1 MKEIVTLL
9 EPHSTTR
16 SMRKRSIVLFQG
28 EIPREVYIV
37 KSGIVKSYTIASTG
51 EEQILRFYCEGDI
64 FPIPWIYDRT
74 THGLNYFETLTDSK
88 LLSISRDSFLNL
100 VQNDPKLLGY
110 MNNYLAASFTGSQ
123 IHITALEQPRAKEKL
138 LTILWYLCVAYGKEF
153 KKDRFMISL
162 NLTHTIIASLTGLT
176 RETTATE
183 LNKLKKLKVINYTP
197 KYYLI
202 NKAKLDELLGED
214 SLAKIN
220 LSSSS
225 T

>member
-1 MKEIVTLL
+1 MKEIISRL
-9 EPHSTTR
+9 EPHSITR
-16 SMRKRSIVLFQG
+16 TMRKRSIVLFQG

-37 KSGIVKSYTIASTG
+37 KSGIVKSYTISSTG

-64 FPIPWIYDRT
+64 FPIPWIYERA

-88 LLSISRDSFLNL
+88 LLSINREMFLKHVEDDST
-100 VQNDPKLLGY
+100 LLKY

-153 KKDRFMISL
+153 KKDKFMISL
-162 NLTHTIIASLTGLT
+162 NLTHSMIASLTGLT

-183 LNKLKKLKVINYTP
+183 LNKFKKLKIINYTP

-214 SLAKIN
+214 SLAKLN
-220 LSSSS
+220 LSTS
-225 T
+225 TT